1 MPGGEHLSTPN
12 GKAFALASV
21 PWASVKRGE
30 EERSRALVA
39 AALLALAAVLL
50 TLLSVRDPV
59 LALSTLVAL
68 VLLGLCVLR
77 VEAALLLLVASAPLE
92 TAFSLGGS
100 SALTVTKVAGVVAF
114 GSLLLHLLAGRRKLH
129 LDKTHAVAAGML
141 AIALVSTLQAR
152 DSGIALETTIRY
164 ASFVAVYLLV
174 TQFLGESGVHRAV
187 VWVLSASSALAGA
200 FALQRYLAGES
211 SLATLPNTDPNDFAF
226 ILATTLPLT
235 FWLLG
240 SRVVLRPV
248 VLLMIGV
255 IAAGV
260 LLSFSR
266 GALVGLAAGFAWEIM
281 TRRRRL
287 PALVAGTVVAA
298 LAVLIVIRA
307 DPGRFETGLELKE
320 HVAQYNIDSRLDA
333 WRGAATLASENPVL
347 GVGPG
352 NFRVHF
358 YEATGNPPGTHK
370 LNVVHNAYL
379 DVAAEVG
386 VVAAVLFVLYLG
398 MVFLRCSEAARH
410 GRGLPGLAPAV
421 QSSLVIAAVS
431 ALFLS
436 EQYYAPFWL
445 LGGLATVLW
454 AGGRGPDAGRA

>member
-1 MPGGEHLSTPN
+1 MSTPD

-21 PWASVKRGE
+21 PGASVKRGE

-39 AALLALAAVLL
+39 AALLALAAVSL
-50 TLLSVRDPV
+50 TLLSVRDPL
-59 LALSTLVAL
+59 LALLTFTAL
-68 VLLGLCVLR
+68 AVLGVCVLR

-92 TAFSLGGS
+92 TAFSLGEAS
-100 SALTVTKVAGVVAF
+100 LTVTKVAGVVAF

-129 LDKTHAVAAGML
+129 LDRTHAVAAGIL

-152 DSGIALETTIRY
+152 DSGLALETTIRY

-174 TQFLGESGVHRAV
+174 TQFVGESGVHRAV

-266 GALVGLAAGFAWEIM
+266 GALVGVGAGLAWEIM

-287 PALVAGTVVAA
+287 PVLVAGVAVAA
-298 LAVLIVIRA
+298 LAVFIVIRA
-307 DPGRFETGLELKE
+307 DPGRFETSLELKE
-320 HVAQYNIDSRLDA
+320 HVAQSNIESRLDA
-333 WRGAATLASENPVL
+333 WRGAATLASQSPVL

-358 YEATGNPPGTHK
+358 YEATGNPPGTHR

-386 VVAAVLFVLYLG
+386 VVAAVLFVLYLA

-410 GRGLPGLAPAV
+410 GRGLPGLAHAV
-421 QSSLVIAAVS
+421 QTSLVIAAVS

-454 AGGRGPDAGRA
+454 ASGRGPDARRA